1 MATHITV
8 LVGFREKQK
17 FLSEFEIF
25 PARLAILNFI
35 LRQKRSE
42 KKSVTDQ

>member
-1 MATHITV
+1 MATRITV
-8 LVGFREKQK
+8 LVGFDERQK

-25 PARLAILNFI
+25 PARLALLNFI
-35 LRQKRSE
+35 LRQKRN